1 MMRLHQ
7 QFHDGRATAFSR
19 VTTDDTLKRFPRQTG
34 GLRILFVTAPIREW
48 SFPNI
53 IDLGKAYVAASA
65 WMDGH
70 DVRVLDLN
78 AERGGPVENDDA
90 FRRWTERRLEWALDQ
105 HAPDVVCYGGIIT
118 QYSTIRRLIRLTRML
133 RPQAKIILGG
143 GIASCL
149 PKFMAQRLPVD
160 VVVQEEGEVTISE
173 VLERIELGTG
183 FEGVRGTV
191 FKQPTGQI
199 VDNGLRPSVK
209 AGPEGLDH
217 LPWPL
222 RALWAEETV
231 YQKNPVGWLNIVSK
245 WTDGAPRAN
254 TPRSTSLIMSRGCPY
269 AAKACD
275 FCYAAYNGTLYR
287 LRSPAEIVDEMQWL
301 VDHYGVRYLHF
312 LDDLAL
318 TDYRWVLR
326 FADEIIAR
334 KLDVLWGCTARTNI
348 VADDIARAKREGRPN
363 FLERC
368 HEAGMRLAGYGIES
382 GSPTILKSIDKS
394 GQSVPKME
402 IAIAETKRVLGDDGV
417 DTSWMIGAPGETEE
431 TVRESVEFC
440 KRTGL
445 KPTCW
450 FFVTSYPGTTF
461 WQLALEKGLIRKAV
475 DGVRGPADDDI
486 IEEYFLRLGEQGEMV
501 RTNFSDLPDDEIEA
515 LARWAVAELNPQ
527 AARFREPHSGD
538 LIRGATR
545 ADL

>member
-1 MMRLHQ
+1 MRLYQ
-7 QFHDGRATAFSR
+7 RFHDGKATAFPR
-19 VTTDDTLKRFPRQTG
+19 VTTDDTLRLFPRRKG
-34 GLRILFVTAPIREW
+34 GIRILLVQAPIRSW

-53 IDLGKAYVAASA
+53 APLGQEYVAAAA
-65 WMDGH
+65 WMDSH

-78 AERGGPVENDDA
+78 AERSGPIEEDA
-90 FRRWTERRLEWALDQ
+90 RFWSWVERRLEWALDHHQ
-105 HAPDVVCYGGIIT
+105 PHAVGYGGIIS
-118 QYSTIRRLIRLTRML
+118 QYSQIRRLIRLTRMM
-133 RPQAKIILGG
+133 RPEATIILGG

-149 PKFMAQRLPVD
+149 PKFMAERLPVD

-173 VLERIELGTG
+173 VLERIEQRAG
-183 FEGVRGTV
+183 FAGVKGTV
-191 FKQPTGQI
+191 YKDAAGQI
-199 VDNGLRPSVK
+199 IDNGLRPSVK

-222 RALWAEETV
+222 RALWAEESV
-231 YQKNPVGWLNIVSK
+231 YQRNPVGWLNIVSK
-245 WTDGAPRAN
+245 WTDGAPRPD
-254 TPRSTSLIMSRGCPY
+254 TPLSTSLIMSRGCPY

-287 LRSPAEIVDEMQWL
+287 LRSPTEVVDEMQWL
-301 VDHYGVRYLHF
+301 VDRYGVRYLHF

-326 FADEIIAR
+326 FADEIIKR
-334 KLDVLWGCTARTNI
+334 KLDVHWGCTARTNI

-394 GQSVPKME
+394 GQTVPKME
-402 IAIAETKRVLGDDGV
+402 LAIAETKRVLGDDGV

-461 WQLALEKGLIRKAV
+461 WQLALKKGLIHKAV
-475 DGVRGPADDDI
+475 DGVRGPANDDI

-538 LIRGATR
+538 LVRGATK